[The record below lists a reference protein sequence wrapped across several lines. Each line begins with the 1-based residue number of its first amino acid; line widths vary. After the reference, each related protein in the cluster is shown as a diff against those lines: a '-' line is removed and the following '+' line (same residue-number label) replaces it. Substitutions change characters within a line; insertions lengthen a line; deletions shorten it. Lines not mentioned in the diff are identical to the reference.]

1 VKERLLTFGL
11 AIAAFALFYAL
22 LAPKPSGPQ
31 ELPTRP
37 VSTEK
42 GPNGYLAMMRWLQA
56 EGVKPVSLRERYDR
70 LHELTD
76 SASRTGNLLITTT
89 PHIYPI
95 RNTESLELR
104 KWIAAGNTM
113 LVVAGLSD
121 TPDWSMGEG
130 VDSDFMAHMELL
142 TGLKFSQPAPATAEP
157 PAGDTAGKPPLP
169 VQRPAQLP
177 VQPPALPPAQQAE
190 QKPEAESQKPVEKP
204 EKKKQTVQ
212 SAVEAI
218 QKLAQPQQ
226 FELVPNGPHPLLA
239 GVKSVQALSEYPT
252 GQWRADS
259 DTVDLILELAQ
270 NPESGEPVLWLLRSG
285 KGQII
290 VSAYGSILTNKLL
303 GVHDNARLLANVVNW
318 SRVGGGRVIIDD
330 AHQGLVAFYD
340 PAAFFGDKRLHAS
353 LWWLAG
359 LWLVFV
365 LGPQRLRAPGS
376 GWNPVDITSFVRAS
390 GGFLARALKPATAGQ
405 RLFENFFND
414 IRRHTGLPANGAPM
428 WDWIGA
434 RGTVAAH
441 DVAQLQELHG
451 KVLRGQRVDLSKLQ
465 NLLVQIRKNLL

>member
-1 VKERLLTFGL
+1 MKERLLTFGL
-11 AIAAFALFYAL
+11 AMAAFALFYAL
-22 LAPKPSGPQ
+22 LAPKPSGP
-31 ELPTRP
+31 EERPTRP
-37 VSTEK
+37 ISTEK

-56 EGVKPVSLRERYDR
+56 EGIEPVSLRERYEH

-76 SASRTGNLLITTT
+76 SASPTGNLLITTT
-89 PHIYPI
+89 PHLYPM
-95 RNTESLELR
+95 RSAESLELR
-104 KWIAAGNTM
+104 KWISAGNTL

-130 VDSDFMAHMELL
+130 VDSEFMNHMELL
-142 TGLKFSQPAPATAEP
+142 TGLTFTEP
-157 PAGDTAGKPPLP
+157 PAPEAKAEPAAADQTGKT
-169 VQRPAQLP
+169 
-177 VQPPALPPAQQAE
+177 QQAE
-190 QKPEAESQKPVEKP
+190 QKPEAEPQQKPENPGQKP
-204 EKKKQTVQ
+204 PTVQ
-212 SAVEAI
+212 SAVAAL

-226 FELVPNGPHPLLA
+226 FELVPNGPHPLLE
-239 GVKSVQALSEYPT
+239 GVKSVQAISEYPT
-252 GQWRADS
+252 AQWRAGS

-270 NPESGEPVLWLLRSG
+270 NPESGEPVLWLVRSG

-303 GVHDNARLLANVVNW
+303 GVHDNARLLANIVNW
-318 SRVGGGRVIIDD
+318 SRTAGGRVIIDD

-340 PAAFFGDKRLHAS
+340 PDAFFGDKRLHAS
-353 LWWLAG
+353 LWWLGA
-359 LWLVFV
+359 LWLIFV
-365 LGPQRLRAPGS
+365 LGPQRLRASGS

-428 WDWIGA
+428 WDWVGA
-434 RGTVAAH
+434 RGTVAAD

-451 KVLRGQRVDLSKLQ
+451 KALRGQRIDLSKLQ